1 MKLGPTAARLLQR
14 IMATQ
19 PHFPAVGVRPRRPTM
34 GSTTEVDRRNR
45 LAYLALYYAI
55 LGDDD
60 RSEKLR
66 RLVRRMSEA
75 SESVHA
81 ASEEAVTA

>member
-1 MKLGPTAARLLQR
+1 
-14 IMATQ
+14 
-19 PHFPAVGVRPRRPTM
+19 M

>member
-1 MKLGPTAARLLQR
+1 
-14 IMATQ
+14 
-19 PHFPAVGVRPRRPTM
+19 M

-66 RLVRRMSEA
+66 RLVRQMSEEVA
-75 SESVHA
+75 PSHA
-81 ASEEAVTA
+81 IREEAVTA

>member
-1 MKLGPTAARLLQR
+1 
-14 IMATQ
+14 
-19 PHFPAVGVRPRRPTM
+19 M
-34 GSTTEVDRRNR
+34 GSTTVVDRRNR

-75 SESVHA
+75 GEMTHA
-81 ASEEAVTA
+81 AREEAVTA